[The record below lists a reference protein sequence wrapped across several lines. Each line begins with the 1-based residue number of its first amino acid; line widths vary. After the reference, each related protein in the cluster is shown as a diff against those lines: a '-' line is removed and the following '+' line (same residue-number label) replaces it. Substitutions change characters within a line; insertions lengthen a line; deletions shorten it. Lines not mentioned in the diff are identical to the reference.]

1 MSYESLGRVRM
12 AQELE
17 NYHPDLI
24 IADEAHR
31 LKNPRAACTRRVARY
46 MKDHP
51 TVPFVALSG
60 TIMRH
65 SIKDFAHLLIWAL
78 KDQAPVPLDKD
89 ELEEWAQ
96 CLDDDDPMA
105 RMAPGPLGA
114 TVEEAREG
122 FQRRLTSHPG
132 IVIYQ
137 SEDTAASL
145 RIEALEYQVN
155 AATEGAFKVLRAEW
169 ATPTGYTFSEAIM
182 LWKFARELALGHWVE
197 WDPHA
202 PQEWLDARQGLGQ
215 PSTGSPF
222 AQSDPRQ

>member
-1 MSYESLGRVRM
+1 MRSVRRSKEWDRICSLPTTRPHTPIPDLDTADPKPLREVQTRSLVACAGGGAFLPIQVGGGKTLITLLAPQVMQANRPILLLPASLIEKTERDRQEYAKHWKVAKHLRFVSYESLGRVRM

-78 KDQAPVPLDKD
+78 KI
-89 ELEEWAQ
+89 
-96 CLDDDDPMA
+96 
-105 RMAPGPLGA
+105 
-114 TVEEAREG
+114 
-122 FQRRLTSHPG
+122 RLLCHSTETS
-132 IVIYQ
+132 
-137 SEDTAASL
+137 
-145 RIEALEYQVN
+145 
-155 AATEGAFKVLRAEW
+155 
-169 ATPTGYTFSEAIM
+169 
-182 LWKFARELALGHWVE
+182 
-197 WDPHA
+197 
-202 PQEWLDARQGLGQ
+202 
-215 PSTGSPF
+215 
-222 AQSDPRQ
+222 